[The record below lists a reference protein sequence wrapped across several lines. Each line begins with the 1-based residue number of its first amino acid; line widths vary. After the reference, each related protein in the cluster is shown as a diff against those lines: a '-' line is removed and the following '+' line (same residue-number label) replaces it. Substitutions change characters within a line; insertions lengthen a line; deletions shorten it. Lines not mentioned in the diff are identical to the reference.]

1 MNALLEKPD
10 TVIPTAED
18 AALAT
23 DSSRIL
29 AKLKPETELTVQL
42 ENGQS
47 LVLPKAAT
55 RLLAYLL
62 SEMAQGNAVTLI
74 PVHAELT
81 TQEAADYLGV
91 SRPFLIAMLEAKTLP
106 FYKVG
111 THRRIRFT
119 DLKAFKENRNR
130 DRDAAMQEL
139 ADQAQE
145 LEMGY

>member
-18 AALAT
+18 TALAT

-29 AKLKPETELTVQL
+29 AKLKPETELTVHL
-42 ENGQS
+42 DNGRS
-47 LVLPKAAT
+47 LILPKAAT
-55 RLLAYLL
+55 RLLARLL

-91 SRPFLIAMLEAKTLP
+91 SRPFLVSMLEAKTLP

-111 THRRIRFT
+111 THRRVRFT
-119 DLKAFKENRNR
+119 DLKVFKEIRNR
-130 DRDAAMQEL
+130 DRNATMQEL

>member
-18 AALAT
+18 TALAT

-29 AKLKPETELTVQL
+29 AKLKPETELTVHL
-42 ENGQS
+42 DNGQS

-55 RLLAYLL
+55 RLLAHLL
-62 SEMAQGNAVTLI
+62 SEIAQGNAVTLV

-91 SRPFLIAMLEAKTLP
+91 SRPFLVSMLEAQELP
-106 FYKVG
+106 YYKVG

-119 DLKAFKENRNR
+119 DLKAFKEIR
-130 DRDAAMQEL
+130 DRDREAAMREL

>member
-18 AALAT
+18 AAIAT

-55 RLLAYLL
+55 RLLAFIL

-91 SRPFLIAMLEAKTLP
+91 SRPFLIGMLEAKTLP

-111 THRRIRFT
+111 TQRRIRFT
-119 DLKAFKENRNR
+119 DLKGFKENRNR
-130 DRDAAMQEL
+130 DREAAMQAL